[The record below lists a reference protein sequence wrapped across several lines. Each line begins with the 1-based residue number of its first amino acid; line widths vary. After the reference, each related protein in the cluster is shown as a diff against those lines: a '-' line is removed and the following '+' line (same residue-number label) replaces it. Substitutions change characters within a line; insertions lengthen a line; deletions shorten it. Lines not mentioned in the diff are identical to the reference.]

1 MQISYGVNDFKAAM
15 SAHHEYKHNGVGCAT
30 TAYYMLAADTINSAI
45 KQAVKP
51 PGANS
56 YPTQLWLQQH
66 NKLHA

>member
-1 MQISYGVNDFKAAM
+1 MQISYEVIDFKAVM
-15 SAHHEYKHNGVGCAT
+15 SAHHEYKYNGVGCAT
-30 TAYYMLAADTINSAI
+30 TAYYMLSDTINSAI
-45 KQAVKP
+45 KQAVKS